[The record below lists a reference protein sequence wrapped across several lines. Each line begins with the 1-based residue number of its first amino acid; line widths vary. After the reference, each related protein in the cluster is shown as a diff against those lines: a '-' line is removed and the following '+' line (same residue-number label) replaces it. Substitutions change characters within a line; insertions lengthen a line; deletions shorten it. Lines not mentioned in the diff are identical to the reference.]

1 MSDDLWGTDR
11 LDLSAYLERIGAVE
25 PSGPS
30 RAALEEIYAAHL
42 RTFTFDNIDV
52 LLDQHPGVDL
62 PEVQA
67 KFAGR
72 GRGGYCFEHGTLL
85 GAVLDRLGFAVERRL
100 ARVGPDPTAAGR
112 THLVVVADPSTS
124 SGHRLDGGERL
135 LLDPGFGLSLWR
147 PIPLADG
154 AVDEVRGISH
164 RVRRSEHGWALE
176 RGKDDGWELMHTHD
190 EALVVPSDVALGHHY
205 TSTHPTVHFRHRMIV
220 TRLLEDRHVSLTN
233 DTVTIRR
240 EGEETEHR
248 EIGPDEAMAWV
259 EELEVPLT
267 DDERARLRERLGT
280 LG

>member
-11 LDLSAYLERIGAVE
+11 LDLTAYLDRIGVTE
-25 PSGPS
+25 PPGPS
-30 RAALEEIYAAHL
+30 REALEELYDAHL

-52 LLDQHPGVDL
+52 LLEQHPGVDL
-62 PEVQA
+62 PDVQA

-112 THLVVVADPSTS
+112 THLVVVVD
-124 SGHRLDGGERL
+124 LDGERL
-135 LLDPGFGLSLWR
+135 LLDPGFGLSVWR
-147 PIPLADG
+147 PIPLVDG
-154 AVDEVRGISH
+154 AVDEVRGIAH
-164 RVRRSEHGWALE
+164 RVRRGEQGWALE
-176 RGKDDGWELMHTHD
+176 RAKGDGWELMHTHD

-205 TSTHPTVHFRHRMIV
+205 TSTHPTVHFRHRLIM
-220 TRLLEDRHVSLTN
+220 TKLFDDRHLSLTH

-248 EIGPDEAMAWV
+248 EIGIDEAMGYL
-259 EELEVPLT
+259 EEAEVPLT
-267 DDERARLRERLGT
+267 DEERRRLRERLAT
-280 LG
+280 LA